1 MNKAGE
7 KMSENAM
14 TMKNSPTFEKKGFTY
29 REIGK
34 IIVHALLIIGV
45 LSMIFPFI
53 WMILTSLKTF
63 GEATRIP
70 PTILPSEW
78 MVENYTKVLNVLPFT
93 QLYIN
98 TILMMLGRVFF
109 AVVTC
114 SMAGYAFARIKFP
127 GSKIMFGLILAQM
140 MVPGQVFT
148 IPQYLLVADLGMLNT
163 IFALIFPG
171 IISCFGVFLLRQ
183 FYLSLPNELE
193 EAAIIDGCNDW
204 KIFTRI
210 MFPLTK
216 ASVSALTIFTAIWA
230 YKDLMW
236 PIIVN
241 ISMDK
246 MTLSAGLATLNGQ
259 YVTDYPVIMAGTVLS
274 MWPILI
280 LYVIFQRQFVE
291 GIAMTGTKG

>member
-1 MNKAGE
+1 MN
-7 KMSENAM
+7 N
-14 TMKNSPTFEKKGFTY
+14 TMVVNKDKKIKGKVTY
-29 REIGK
+29 RQISK
-34 IIVHALLIIGV
+34 VIIHSILIIGA
-45 LSMIFPFI
+45 LSMIFPFL

-70 PTILPSEW
+70 PTILPEFW
-78 MVENYTKVLNVLPFT
+78 KTENYFKVLNILPFAK
-93 QLYIN
+93 LYTN
-98 TILMMLGRVFF
+98 TIMMMIGRVFC
-109 AVVTC
+109 AIVTC

-148 IPQYLLVADLGMLNT
+148 IPQYLMVAKLQMLNT
-163 IFALIFPG
+163 IFALVFPG

-183 FYLSLPNELE
+183 FYKSLPMELE

-204 KIFTRI
+204 GIFTKI
-210 MFPLTK
+210 MMPLTK
-216 ASVSALTIFTAIWA
+216 SSLSALTIFTAIWA

-241 ISMDK
+241 ISLDK

-259 YVTDYPVIMAGTVLS
+259 YVTDYPVIMAGAVLS

-280 LYVIFQRQFVE
+280 LYIIFQRQFVE

>member
-1 MNKAGE
+1 
-7 KMSENAM
+7 MSENAM
-14 TMKNSPTFEKKGFTY
+14 TMKNSPTLKKKGFTY

-34 IIVHALLIIGV
+34 IVVHTLLIIGAI
-45 LSMIFPFI
+45 SMIFPFI

-98 TILMMLGRVFF
+98 TILMMLGRVIF

-171 IISCFGVFLLRQ
+171 LISCFGVFLLRQ